1 MYIHLY
7 NIYYTEHLRT
17 LEHFFFL
24 PQDQEIDTLLRV
36 SSFIFFSSQMYY
48 YLKTQTGN
56 SRSDVDEGR
65 NTKTKCTHSDLKLA
79 FFF

>member
-1 MYIHLY
+1 MLNIMWKYLHVYIHLY

-36 SSFIFFSSQMYY
+36 SSSFFSAH
-48 YLKTQTGN
+48 
-56 SRSDVDEGR
+56 R
-65 NTKTKCTHSDLKLA
+65 CIII
-79 FFF
+79 